1 MIANMYGATCRS
13 FGNSTG
19 NATHDPTEAI
29 FRNFSHMRLQ
39 MLPMLQSAAVKASI
53 DGTPLVQRLDFSFP
67 KEIDAT
73 RLDQYLFLESMLV
86 APVNP
91 FVNGSKPWT
100 DGQTGKD
107 PKNPGSFN
115 STRDVS
121 STLDMC
127 NGYTHPLAQFH

>member
-1 MIANMYGATCRS
+1 MIDAQCRS
-13 FGNSTG
+13 FGNVTG
-19 NATHDPTEAI
+19 NATQDPTEAI

-39 MLPMLQSAAVKASI
+39 MLPMLQTAAVKASD

-67 KEIDAT
+67 TDLEAT

-100 DGQTGKD
+100 SGQTGKD
-107 PKNPGSFN
+107 PKTPGSFN
-115 STRDVS
+115 RTREVS
-121 STLDMC
+121 
-127 NGYTHPLAQFH
+127 G